1 MPDIGNIFTDDRT
14 ITGISSDG
22 WSYSVGIDRVTK
34 IVMYREYGQASHV
47 PAFAVYK
54 GDWLYARVVPV
65 GFEVRY
71 GQKIEAREVS

>member
-1 MPDIGNIFTDDRT
+1 MTEVGSIFSDGRP
-14 ITGISSDG
+14 IQSISSDG
-22 WSYSVGIDRVTK
+22 WSYNVGIDHITK

-54 GDWLYARVVPV
+54 GDRLYARVVPV

-71 GQKIEAREVS
+71 G